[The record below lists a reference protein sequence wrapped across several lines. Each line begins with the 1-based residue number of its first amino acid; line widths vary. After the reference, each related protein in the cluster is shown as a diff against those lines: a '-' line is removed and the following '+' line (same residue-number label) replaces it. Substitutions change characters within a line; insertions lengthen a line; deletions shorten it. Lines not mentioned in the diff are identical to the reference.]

1 MGNKFPLFWIGIR
14 ESEIIDTGTLF
25 TGSITIFGSGKG
37 TNYSFDKDYNY
48 RFDYNKEF
56 DNFDLYLNEKA
67 LEIIQIYPS
76 CKFLLY
82 YSVDINIVCSE
93 VLERIVCVNDIDII
107 NLLEDKIN
115 TRMWLSDLIPLPPF
129 IVEYGENISYKKA
142 KEYFLNYNQFVIQAD
157 YSCGG
162 SGTWIFD
169 DKNMDIIKKRINAN
183 DKYTISPLL
192 SNSIS
197 INTHI
202 IIYNKSVLLL
212 PPSIQLINLENYCF
226 SYKGADFIAYQ
237 YLPEYIRKK
246 SKIYASKIGER
257 LRKTGYRGV
266 IGIDFIADE
275 AEVYFMEINA
285 RFQSSTFLINKAFRQ
300 ANLDISVQQLHINA
314 FEYDNV
320 YIPQELHV
328 NYSFYNYAYNVDTF
342 FQIKYLYN
350 RFHSCESV
358 IECIDDSLNW
368 NMDFDAN
375 TYLFKIIFNTN
386 ISALSQENNL
396 LVQSNIYMNNKT
408 ILTNKNWRNH
418 LWKLKIMLFSHG
430 IRVNE
435 NAEKKLIKQGGINYE
450 EFEALDLII
459 ENQFYISVPYLT
471 AFSQLSP
478 FEICLDK
485 NGKFFL
491 SYYEKKLAYVNIRT
505 YNKMGLE
512 KTKSG
517 LLYEDISYMGY
528 DRLRIY
534 YRNGCYYKT
543 QNHGCKFCDI
553 ENNCAI
559 LPLEDLKEIVD
570 VYLDYPNLKHYLIG
584 GGSDCPNSDFKK
596 IVKIA
601 QYIKEKSSK
610 PIYLMSTPPKDT
622 RILGDLYK
630 SGITEVSFN
639 LEVFD
644 RNFAQKYMPGKGTIP
659 IQVYENA
666 FREAVKI
673 WGNTGNVRSIF
684 IVGLEPEESLLKGVK
699 YVCEMGVVPIL
710 SLLKP
715 IQSTELHY
723 MLPPSDTTILHICM
737 EAQKICASYGLELG
751 PACHFCEDN
760 SLKITY

>member
-1 MGNKFPLFWIGIR
+1 
-14 ESEIIDTGTLF
+14 
-25 TGSITIFGSGKG
+25 
-37 TNYSFDKDYNY
+37 
-48 RFDYNKEF
+48 
-56 DNFDLYLNEKA
+56 
-67 LEIIQIYPS
+67 
-76 CKFLLY
+76 
-82 YSVDINIVCSE
+82 
-93 VLERIVCVNDIDII
+93 
-107 NLLEDKIN
+107 
-115 TRMWLSDLIPLPPF
+115 
-129 IVEYGENISYKKA
+129 
-142 KEYFLNYNQFVIQAD
+142 
-157 YSCGG
+157 
-162 SGTWIFD
+162 
-169 DKNMDIIKKRINAN
+169 
-183 DKYTISPLL
+183 
-192 SNSIS
+192 
-197 INTHI
+197 
-202 IIYNKSVLLL
+202 
-212 PPSIQLINLENYCF
+212 
-226 SYKGADFIAYQ
+226 
-237 YLPEYIRKK
+237 
-246 SKIYASKIGER
+246 
-257 LRKTGYRGV
+257 
-266 IGIDFIADE
+266 
-275 AEVYFMEINA
+275 
-285 RFQSSTFLINKAFRQ
+285 
-300 ANLDISVQQLHINA
+300 
-314 FEYDNV
+314 
-320 YIPQELHV
+320 
-328 NYSFYNYAYNVDTF
+328 
-342 FQIKYLYN
+342 
-350 RFHSCESV
+350 
-358 IECIDDSLNW
+358 
-368 NMDFDAN
+368 
-375 TYLFKIIFNTN
+375 
-386 ISALSQENNL
+386 
-396 LVQSNIYMNNKT
+396 
-408 ILTNKNWRNH
+408 
-418 LWKLKIMLFSHG
+418 
-430 IRVNE
+430 
-435 NAEKKLIKQGGINYE
+435 
-450 EFEALDLII
+450 
-459 ENQFYISVPYLT
+459 
-471 AFSQLSP
+471 
-478 FEICLDK
+478 
-485 NGKFFL
+485 
-491 SYYEKKLAYVNIRT
+491 
-505 YNKMGLE
+505 MGLE

-543 QNHGCKFCDI
+543 QNQGCKFCDI

-644 RNFAQKYMPGKGTIP
+644 RNLAQKYMPGKGTIP

-751 PACHFCEDN
+751 PVCHFCEDN